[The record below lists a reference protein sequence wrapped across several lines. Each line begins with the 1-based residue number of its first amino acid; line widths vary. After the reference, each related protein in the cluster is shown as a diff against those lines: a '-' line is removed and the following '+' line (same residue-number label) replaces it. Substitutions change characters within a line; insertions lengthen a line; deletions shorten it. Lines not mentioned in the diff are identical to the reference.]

1 MQTVDLL
8 LEAVK
13 DKNNWDLVM
22 GAIEEY
28 KDLNLL
34 REWHG
39 DKQLETMYQIKV
51 VNAWTVP
58 QTIDQAIS

>member
-13 DKNNWDLVM
+13 DKNNWDLVTE
-22 GAIEEY
+22 AIKEY
-28 KDLNLL
+28 NDLNLL

-39 DKQLETMYQIKV
+39 DK
-51 VNAWTVP
+51 
-58 QTIDQAIS
+58 